1 MTMLQNWRANRTG
14 VTRGAPTLFKAEC
27 LFFTIGLEFHRSCL
41 SLYHAFMLWRLRRM
55 KPKEKLPVA
64 AVTASAASFAAKV
77 GSASSKSCLAFVD
90 CRVQELKAM

>member
-1 MTMLQNWRANRTG
+1 MFILYD
-14 VTRGAPTLFKAEC
+14 
-27 LFFTIGLEFHRSCL
+27 IGLEFHRSCL

-64 AVTASAASFAAKV
+64 AVTASAASFAAKL
-77 GSASSKSCLAFVD
+77 GSASSNSFLAFVG